1 MKQRTKIKSNGYFYD
16 RITNKNS
23 KINFREALN
32 NLHWD
37 NVICQNDPNLAYD
50 EFWNTFSSLY
60 DIYLPTVKI
69 KLNKNI
75 HKVNSFMTKG
85 LLISRCSK
93 NTLHK
98 RYLID
103 PSNFN
108 KSTYTNYRNI
118 YNSLIRLS
126 KKEHFADNLRKCKKN
141 QKKTWEI
148 FNEVN

>member
-1 MKQRTKIKSNGYFYD
+1 
-16 RITNKNS
+16 
-23 KINFREALN
+23 
-32 NLHWD
+32 
-37 NVICQNDPNLAYD
+37 
-50 EFWNTFSSLY
+50 
-60 DIYLPTVKI
+60 
-69 KLNKNI
+69 
-75 HKVNSFMTKG
+75 MTKG

-141 QKKTWEI
+141 PKKTWEI
-148 FNEVN
+148 FNEVINKKKILKKLRNFSLMENLLPTIAKWLRDLINFLPMLVKKFLILFP